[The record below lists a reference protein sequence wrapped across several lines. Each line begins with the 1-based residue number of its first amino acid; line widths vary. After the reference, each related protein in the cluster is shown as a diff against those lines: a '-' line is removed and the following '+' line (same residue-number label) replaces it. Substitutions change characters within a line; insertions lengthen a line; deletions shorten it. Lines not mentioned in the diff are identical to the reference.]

1 MLCVAILCDAILHYA
16 MPRHAV
22 TYYALPCSSTP
33 CYAVL
38 YHASRTFLLLLLF
51 LPRLQALEGRGD
63 DDDDDDDD
71 DEAVVLLLLGPT
83 PSLPAL
89 AARGPRRAG
98 RSGGRASGAAS
109 AAAASEAAP
118 LRRNGP
124 DHLSRGISEPR
135 VWRMSQAKRPI
146 PDNSET
152 RVVRMSQAKRP
163 GPPDFVED
171 VSALLSL
178 GRS

>member
-1 MLCVAILCDAILHYA
+1 MLRSAVLFCAMLC
-16 MPRHAV
+16 R
-22 TYYALPCSSTP
+22 ALPCIAHLPPPPPVPPPPPGPRRPRRRRRRRRRRQCSSRP
-33 CYAVL
+33 QWD
-38 YHASRTFLLLLLF
+38 S
-51 LPRLQALEGRGD
+51 
-63 DDDDDDDD
+63 
-71 DEAVVLLLLGPT
+71 EAVVLLLLGPT